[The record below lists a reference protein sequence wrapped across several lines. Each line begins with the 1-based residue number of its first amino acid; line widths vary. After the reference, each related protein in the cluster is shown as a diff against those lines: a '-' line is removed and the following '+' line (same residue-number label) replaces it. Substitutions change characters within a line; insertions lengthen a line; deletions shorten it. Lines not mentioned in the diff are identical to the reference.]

1 MNRLGEG
8 AVRVPARAVPLGIDG
23 IQYLRGI
30 AALMVVVH
38 HARHYF
44 PHVESWSS
52 FGSRGVDIFFVIS
65 GFIMAHAT
73 QGYRSD
79 HRLAQAG
86 GFLLKRFVRVVP
98 LYWLALLWTD
108 KREFLNGGVTTDS
121 MKDFVFA
128 PHFHPVYTDSIFP
141 SLVPGWTINYEMFFY
156 ALFAVSMLF
165 GRRRFVVL
173 IAAMASLVLLG
184 IVPWSSAA
192 AIFYTSSV
200 LLEFLFGI
208 GIYFLLRRRLPSV
221 ARPLLILITLVGFA
235 LLAIDN
241 SDAARGYLD
250 GPCAAL
256 IVGSTVLWAQGLK
269 IGWLRAVGDASYS
282 IYLFH
287 LASFWIAGALL
298 HRLGIE
304 APTALNVALVLASH
318 LAIAIAAGLLIHRW
332 VERPLLDLL
341 RWWVS
346 PPAASPR

>member
-1 MNRLGEG
+1 MRLSENRAIRPVAEHS
-8 AVRVPARAVPLGIDG
+8 PGIDG
-23 IQYLRGI
+23 IQFLRGI

-79 HRLAQAG
+79 HRLGQAG

-108 KREFLNGGVTTDS
+108 KRDFLHGSVTTDAL
-121 MKDFVFA
+121 KDFVFV
-128 PHFHPVYTDSIFP
+128 PHFHAVYTDAIFP

-156 ALFAVSMLF
+156 ALFAISMLF

-173 IAAMASLVLLG
+173 IAAMAGLVFLG
-184 IVPWSSAA
+184 IAPWSSAA
-192 AIFYTSSV
+192 TIFYTSNV

-208 GIYFLLRRRLPSV
+208 GIYFLLRYRPPSV
-221 ARPLLILITLVGFA
+221 AKPLLILITLVGFA

-241 SDAARGYLD
+241 SDATRGYLD

-304 APTALNVALVLASH
+304 APTALDVALVLSSH
-318 LAIAIAAGLLIHRW
+318 LAIAIAAGLLVHRW
-332 VERPLLDLL
+332 VERPLLEFL
-341 RWWVS
+341 RRQVE
-346 PPAASPR
+346 PPAASSR